1 MGGSPFFKIG
11 ENKGM
16 KASIAL
22 MWKEWSEVRW
32 SLFAWSL
39 IFIGFP
45 LFTAFFNY
53 LHTQRFYSPI
63 GAVIASGFG
72 GICAIFIASGLTC
85 PDMRVKLFN
94 FAISKPIN
102 INKWITIKYFAGL
115 VVVIFVYLSALII
128 EYYFSR
134 NQDHYSHKALYALMN
149 THTFTIIL
157 IYSLSFF
164 VGCVVRK
171 TAYAAI
177 VSVSVALLV
186 YFLPLLFPPLGAFS
200 IFNIME
206 QWPIQTVHLSRLESG
221 GPWFGEKLRVLKL
234 SGDFGIRY
242 NIEWLR
248 YVVVAVI
255 SIALSIIFSALAI
268 KKDWRLKI
276 GQKSVLWSFG
286 IVGLLLLSGLAF
298 QIGSNLKCINQI
310 SLKPI
315 VKEKQAL
322 VKIFSRGN
330 KGLLMFTDG
339 QGRLSHESGIS
350 VSRYDFAGNNTK
362 ISPTISLEP
371 DGGTQWRNWPVE
383 WRSVLWSEK
392 NPDLIYYLKRE
403 VDPDTGKY
411 AFYFCTA
418 SLDEE
423 VGKTSVIHKLN
434 IGSLRSQKTLSS
446 CQYMTLKNDKA
457 YLSLFEKL
465 IIVDL
470 AIPNKPSLSKV
481 VDGTIGYVGSS
492 YSFDPELGRNRSLIR
507 LNLVP
512 DDSLSIEE
520 RLDITAKLAGIT
532 PFIMAASNKK
542 VVLAAKEY
550 VRFYEFKSME
560 DDVAI
565 LEMIGQRLPTPLER
579 YLRWNPEYMF
589 ISDDLAYV
597 FDTRGG
603 NSVTVFDIGKT
614 GTVKRVGHYA
624 SAGGR
629 MQAIALLQE
638 KGILVGMEDKLQIV
652 APPYE

>member
-1 MGGSPFFKIG
+1 
-11 ENKGM
+11 M

-22 MWKEWSEVRW
+22 IWKEWREVRW

-45 LFTAFFNY
+45 LFVAFFNY
-53 LHTQRFYSPI
+53 LHNQRFYSPI

-72 GICAIFIASGLTC
+72 AICAIFVASGLTC
-85 PDMRVKLFN
+85 PDMRVKLLN

-102 INKWITIKYFAGL
+102 INKWVAIKYFAGL
-115 VVVIFVYLSALII
+115 AVLIFVYLSALII
-128 EYYFSR
+128 ECYTSMGR
-134 NQDHYSHKALYALMN
+134 EHYSYEALYALMN

-164 VGCVVRK
+164 IGCVVRE

-177 VSVSVALLV
+177 VSVAVALLV

-206 QWPIQTVHLSRLESG
+206 QWTVQTVHLSRLESG
-221 GPWFGEKLRVLKL
+221 GPWFGEKLRILRL
-234 SGDFGIRY
+234 SGDLGIRY

-255 SIALSIIFSALAI
+255 SIALSVIFSALAI
-268 KKDWRLKI
+268 KRNWRLKA
-276 GQKSVLWSFG
+276 GQKSALWSFG

-298 QIGSNLKCINQI
+298 QVGSNLKCIQQI
-310 SLKPI
+310 SLKPT
-315 VKEKQAL
+315 VKEKKAL
-322 VKIFSRGN
+322 VRIFPRGN

-339 QGRLSHESGIS
+339 QGRSSYESGIS
-350 VSRYDFAGNNTK
+350 VSRYDFAGENTK

-371 DGGTQWRNWPVE
+371 DTGAQWRNWPVE

-403 VDPDTGKY
+403 VDPNTSKY
-411 AFYFCTA
+411 TFYFCTA

-423 VGKTSVIHKLN
+423 AGKTSIIHKLN
-434 IGSLRSQKTLSS
+434 IGPLRSQKTLSS

-470 AIPNKPSLSKV
+470 AIPDKPGLSKM

-492 YSFDPELGRNRSLIR
+492 YSFDPELDRNRSLIR
-507 LNLVP
+507 LNTIP
-512 DDSLSIEE
+512 DDNLGIEE

-532 PFIMAASNKK
+532 PFVIAASSKK
-542 VVLAAKEY
+542 VVLAAKGY
-550 VRFYEFKSME
+550 VRVYEFKNMKG
-560 DDVAI
+560 DVAI

-579 YLRWNPEYMF
+579 YLRWNPQYMF
-589 ISDDLAYV
+589 ISDDSAYV
-597 FDTRGG
+597 FETRGG
-603 NSVTVFDIGKT
+603 GSVTVFDISKS
-614 GTVKRVGHYA
+614 GTVRRVGHYA

-629 MQAIALLQE
+629 MQAMAPLQG
-638 KGILVGMEDKLQIV
+638 KGVLVGMEDKLHIV
-652 APPYE
+652 ASPD